1 MHVRETYSEKGM
13 LGYLPSPLLC
23 VIGSST
29 FRIQSFFNVEESMA
43 KIEKSIDINVPVRTA
58 YNQWTQFE
66 DFPRFMEGI
75 KEVRQMDNKRLHWRA
90 EVGGKDKEWDA
101 EISEQTPDRRL
112 AWHSTTGTRNAGQV
126 SFQPIE
132 DNRTRV
138 TLLMDYE
145 TEGVVEKA
153 GDAMGV
159 VSGRVEGDLQRF
171 KEFIES
177 RGAESGAWRGE
188 IHGGQ
193 QSTRGGTGSPGA
205 MGGPSTRTGSTGG
218 STKGGSSTTGGT
230 NAPRGGAPGTGG
242 TSTGRGSTGS
252 TSTPGGSKGTTDNPG
267 RSSSQRVDPEDMD
280 DEVTS

>member
-1 MHVRETYSEKGM
+1 
-13 LGYLPSPLLC
+13 
-23 VIGSST
+23 
-29 FRIQSFFNVEESMA
+29 MA
-43 KIEKSIDINVPVRTA
+43 KIEKSIDINVPVRTV

-75 KEVRQMDNKRLHWRA
+75 KEVKQMDNKRLHWHA

-101 EISEQTPDRRL
+101 EISEQTPDRRI

-145 TEGVVEKA
+145 PEGMVEKA
-153 GDAMGV
+153 GDAIGV

-188 IHGGQ
+188 IRGGKQ
-193 QSTRGGTGSPGA
+193 TTRGGTRSSGTT
-205 MGGPSTRTGSTGG
+205 GGPSTERGPAGSTGG
-218 STKGGSSTTGGT
+218 
-230 NAPRGGAPGTGG
+230 APGSREDTGNPQ
-242 TSTGRGSTGS
+242 R
-252 TSTPGGSKGTTDNPG
+252 PG
-267 RSSSQRVDPEDMD
+267 SQRVDPEDTD

>member
-1 MHVRETYSEKGM
+1 
-13 LGYLPSPLLC
+13 
-23 VIGSST
+23 
-29 FRIQSFFNVEESMA
+29 MA

-75 KEVRQMDNKRLHWRA
+75 KEVRQLDNRRLHWRA

-101 EISEQTPDRRL
+101 EISEQTPDRRI
-112 AWHSTTGTRNAGQV
+112 AWHNTTGTRNVGQV
-126 SFQPIE
+126 SFQPID

-145 TEGVVEKA
+145 PEGMVEKA
-153 GDAMGV
+153 GDVMGV
-159 VSGRVEGDLQRF
+159 VFGRVEGDLHRF

-193 QSTRGGTGSPGA
+193 QTTRGGTGTSGTT
-205 MGGPSTRTGSTGG
+205 GSPSTRTESTGRP
-218 STKGGSSTTGGT
+218 SSPGGT
-230 NAPRGGAPGTGG
+230 NAPRGGTPGKGG

-252 TSTPGGSKGTTDNPG
+252 MGGPTGSHGM
-267 RSSSQRVDPEDMD
+267 DPEDMD
-280 DEVTS
+280 DDEAN

>member
-1 MHVRETYSEKGM
+1 
-13 LGYLPSPLLC
+13 
-23 VIGSST
+23 
-29 FRIQSFFNVEESMA
+29 MA

-66 DFPRFMEGI
+66 DFPRFMEGV

-90 EVGGKDKEWDA
+90 EVAGKDKEWDA
-101 EISEQTPDRRL
+101 EISEQTPDRRI
-112 AWHSTTGTRNAGQV
+112 AWHSTTGARNAGQV
-126 SFQPIE
+126 SFQPIN
-132 DNRTRV
+132 DKSTRV

-145 TEGVVEKA
+145 PEGVVEKA

-159 VSGRVEGDLQRF
+159 VSGRVEGDLERF

-193 QSTRGGTGSPGA
+193 QTKRGGTG
-205 MGGPSTRTGSTGG
+205 PSGS
-218 STKGGSSTTGGT
+218 KGGSSSSGMGGSSSTGGT
-230 NAPRGGAPGTGG
+230 NAPRGNAPGTGG

-252 TSTPGGSKGTTDNPG
+252 MSGPGGSKGTTDTPG
-267 RSSSQRVDPEDMD
+267 RSGSQRVDPEDMD
-280 DEVTS
+280 DEVAR

>member
-1 MHVRETYSEKGM
+1 
-13 LGYLPSPLLC
+13 
-23 VIGSST
+23 
-29 FRIQSFFNVEESMA
+29 MA
-43 KIEKSIDINVPVRTA
+43 KIEKSIDINVPLRTA

-66 DFPRFMEGI
+66 DFPRFMEGV
-75 KEVRQMDNKRLHWRA
+75 KEVKQLDNKRLHWHA

-101 EISEQTPDRRL
+101 EISEQTPDRRI
-112 AWHSTTGTRNAGQV
+112 AWHSTTGVRNAGQV
-126 SFQPIE
+126 SFQPID

-145 TEGVVEKA
+145 PEGAVEKA
-153 GDAMGV
+153 GDAMGM

-193 QSTRGGTGSPGA
+193 QTTRGGTGSSGSKGT
-205 MGGPSTRTGSTGG
+205 MGGPSTRGTTGG
-218 STKGGSSTTGGT
+218 SS
-230 NAPRGGAPGTGG
+230 TGG
-242 TSTGRGSTGS
+242 TSTGRGSAGS
-252 TSTPGGSKGTTDNPG
+252 MGGPANPKGGTNNPG

-280 DEVTS
+280 DEVAS

>member
-1 MHVRETYSEKGM
+1 
-13 LGYLPSPLLC
+13 
-23 VIGSST
+23 
-29 FRIQSFFNVEESMA
+29 MA
-43 KIEKSIDINVPVRTA
+43 KIEKSIDINVPLRTA

-66 DFPRFMEGI
+66 DFPRFMEGV
-75 KEVRQMDNKRLHWRA
+75 KEVKQMDNKRLHWRA

-101 EISEQTPDRRL
+101 EISEQSPDRRI
-112 AWHSTTGTRNAGQV
+112 AWQSTTGVRNAGQV
-126 SFQPIE
+126 SFQPID

-145 TEGVVEKA
+145 PEGMVEKA

-193 QSTRGGTGSPGA
+193 QSTRGGTGTSGSSGT
-205 MGGPSTRTGSTGG
+205 MGGPSTRGTTGGSSTGG
-218 STKGGSSTTGGT
+218 S
-230 NAPRGGAPGTGG
+230 NAPRGGSPGTGG
-242 TSTGRGSTGS
+242 TSTGRGSAGS
-252 TSTPGGSKGTTDNPG
+252 MGGPASPKGGTDNPPG
-267 RSSSQRVDPEDMD
+267 RSGSQRVDPEDMD
-280 DEVTS
+280 DEVAS

>member
-1 MHVRETYSEKGM
+1 
-13 LGYLPSPLLC
+13 
-23 VIGSST
+23 
-29 FRIQSFFNVEESMA
+29 MA
-43 KIEKSIDINVPVRTA
+43 KIEKSIDINVPLRTA

-66 DFPRFMEGI
+66 DFPRFMEGV
-75 KEVRQMDNKRLHWRA
+75 KEVKQLDNKRLHWRA
-90 EVGGKDKEWDA
+90 EVAGKDKEWDA
-101 EISEQTPDRRL
+101 EISEQTPDRRI
-112 AWHSTTGTRNAGQV
+112 AWHSTTGVRNAGQV

-145 TEGVVEKA
+145 PEGVVEKA

-193 QSTRGGTGSPGA
+193 QTTRGGTG
-205 MGGPSTRTGSTGG
+205 TTGG
-218 STKGGSSTTGGT
+218 SSTGGT

-242 TSTGRGSTGS
+242 TSTGRGSAGS
-252 TSTPGGSKGTTDNPG
+252 MGGPASPKGGTNNPG
-267 RSSSQRVDPEDMD
+267 RSGSQRVDPEDMD
-280 DEVTS
+280 DEVAG